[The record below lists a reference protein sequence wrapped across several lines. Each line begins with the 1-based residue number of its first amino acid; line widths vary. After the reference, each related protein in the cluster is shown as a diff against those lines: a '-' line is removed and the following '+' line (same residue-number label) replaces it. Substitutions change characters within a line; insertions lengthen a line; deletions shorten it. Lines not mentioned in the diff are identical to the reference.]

1 MRLPVRIVASLVA
14 LLGAG
19 AATASAAPRTLPPF
33 RAVVRALS
41 AKERA
46 DMTPSVWRRGCPV
59 PLSQLRHVSL
69 PFVGFDGHARRGALV
84 VNQSAARDVVAA
96 FRDLY
101 AARFPIRRMRPVQ
114 AYGGDDF
121 ASIEADNT
129 SSFNCRPA
137 TGSSHW
143 SQHAYGLAIDIDPI
157 ENPYVSGGRTSHPA
171 SVPYLD
177 RSRARPGMAV
187 EGGTLVGAFDARGW
201 GWGGRWSGSVHD
213 YQHFSPSGT

>member
-1 MRLPVRIVASLVA
+1 MPVPARIIVCIVA
-14 LLGAG
+14 LLAAG
-19 AATASAAPRTLPPF
+19 AVTASGAPRLPEF
-33 RAVVRALS
+33 RAVVRPLS

-46 DMTPSVWRRGCPV
+46 DMTPSVWRPGCPV
-59 PLSQLRHVSL
+59 PLSALRHVSL
-69 PFVGFDGHARRGALV
+69 PFVGFDGRARRGALV
-84 VNQSAARDVVAA
+84 VNRSAARDVVAA

-114 AYGGDDF
+114 AYGGSDF

-137 TGSSHW
+137 TGSTHW

-177 RSRARPGMAV
+177 RSRVRPGMAV
-187 EGGTLVGAFDARGW
+187 EGRSLVRAFDARGW
-201 GWGGRWSGSVHD
+201 GWGGRWSGSVRD
-213 YQHFSPSGT
+213 YQHFSPSGG